1 MSGSFWK
8 FGQDFSTQSPLSKV
22 LNRAFIK
29 IDGNTAGEVQGKTDA
44 SVTDESLESNSFRSD
59 DEEELE
65 CELPNTE
72 EEYKNYKPNLYLL
85 DDLLD
90 DEELYTELMCSN
102 FKLLIYLKYP
112 EVLSK
117 LIDYVRNNTILDFSI
132 DRVILEGSDL
142 VYDKDKDTTEDLE
155 HDRKGI
161 ESRDVIFDKKEQDH
175 DDREEIEDE
184 EDDNASE
191 DTRVTLPPEME
202 EHDDI
207 RRARIAAEVLSADV
221 WPISSALIENEDL
234 LTKLW
239 SILSHPAP
247 LSIEASTYFMK
258 INERLLDMDMDGIIE
273 FILKMEH
280 IVNDFLTHIDN
291 PPLMDFLLKVISTDK
306 PEVSNGIIQMFKRQ
320 NLVSKLVHL
329 LDPKFD
335 SSTQSAAGDFLKAL
349 VTISGNCPNEITSS
363 IGPNELTR
371 QLVSPNMMKQLMDI
385 MIKGGTSLNNGV
397 GIIIELIRKN
407 NSDYDTIQANYTTIK
422 THPPTD
428 RDPIY
433 LGYLVKLFSDRMPE
447 FNKVLTEKKISPLKT
462 SYGTIEP
469 LGFERFKIC
478 ELIAELLHCSNM
490 TLLNESNGYSIVRER
505 DAERERIFNAE
516 NHANSNDYNEPK
528 EDEDGNKDDVDKEED
543 DNANQ
548 LESAGTSIDG
558 EEVIDK
564 LNSLQIETNK
574 VDQRIRNE
582 EEDGLAPDFNSAHLQ
597 DEENENP
604 YEPQYSDVILDSSSV
619 EKEFRVS
626 PNIGD
631 QLKIALQD
639 TRVIDTMLE
648 MFFHFRWN
656 NFLHNVVY
664 DVIQQIFNG
673 PLKIGYNR
681 FLLSDLLTNIHLTDM
696 IINGNNECIK
706 YEEAHN
712 SRLGYMGHLTLIA
725 EEITKFTAY
734 IEEMNISFENTEVMD
749 SLFESKWI
757 KYTEDVLEDLKEKYN
772 AILGDIAEEGDI
784 LDDEE
789 DGAIYDKAAQP
800 GSTVDDYIND
810 IMQMGNVRGQRE
822 EDDDDDDD
830 EAEEYDSF
838 DEDESQGYCEENS
851 IKKTTSD
858 PAIDEHDQ
866 SQLYYEYVSEDG
878 TKTRLNFNPGLDSTE
893 HDSEELDNDNK
904 IPLKLKRSFT
914 DACKSEIIIQDTIV
928 HTEEENGFQMCRELN
943 DDWES
948 SPSNSL
954 PKRASPSK
962 NGMNSPVYRH
972 QFELHS
978 PSDENSS
985 YRGKMSSADDNDFE
999 IEEYDEL
1006 SDDSDD
1012 SDEDYDNCEDEEDLN
1027 GGTSGAYALCRSK
1040 SKDKIS
1046 WDEEE
1051 QARLMGVVKFNSEHY
1066 RD

>member
-8 FGQDFSTQSPLSKV
+8 FGQDFSSQSPLSKL
-22 LNRAFIK
+22 LNKAFIK
-29 IDGNTAGEVQGKTDA
+29 IDSESAIAEVIEKTDA
-44 SVTDESLESNSFRSD
+44 SSTDESLEGNSFRSE
-59 DEEELE
+59 DEEEE
-65 CELPNTE
+65 VCEPPNTE
-72 EEYKNYKPNLYLL
+72 EEYKAYKPNLLLL

-102 FKLLIYLKYP
+102 FKLLVYLKYP

-117 LIDYVRNNTILDFSI
+117 LIDYVRNNAILDSSI
-132 DRVILEGSDL
+132 DRVISDNTNL
-142 VYDKDKDTTEDLE
+142 VDDKEEDTTEDPE
-155 HDRKGI
+155 SFRKDT
-161 ESRDVIFDKKEQDH
+161 ESGDNISERKEKGH
-175 DDREEIEDE
+175 DDKEEDIDGE
-184 EDDNASE
+184 EDDNVSV
-191 DTRVTLPPEME
+191 DTRVTLPHEIE

-221 WPISSALIENEDL
+221 WPISSALIENEGL
-234 LTKLW
+234 LTKVW
-239 SILSHPAP
+239 SILSHSSP

-258 INERLLDMDMDGIIE
+258 INERLLDMDMDGVIG
-273 FILKMEH
+273 FILKKEY
-280 IVNDFLTHIDN
+280 IVDDFLAHIDN

-306 PEVSNGIIQMFKRQ
+306 SEVSNGVIQLFKKQ
-320 NLVSKLVHL
+320 NLVPKLVHL
-329 LDPKFD
+329 LDPVFD
-335 SSTQSAAGDFLKAL
+335 SSMQSAAGDFLKAL
-349 VTISGNCPNEITSS
+349 VTISGNCPNEIASS

-371 QLVSPNMMKQLMDI
+371 QLVSPDMMKKLMDI
-385 MIKGGTSLNNGV
+385 MLKGGTSLNNGV

-407 NSDYDTIQANYTTIK
+407 NSDYDAIQANYTTIK

-433 LGYLVKLFSDRMPE
+433 LGYLVKLFSERMPK
-447 FNKVLTEKKISPLKT
+447 FNEILTEKKIAPLRT

-490 TLLNESNGYSIVRER
+490 TLLNEPNGYSIVRER

-516 NHANSNDYNEPK
+516 DNVNSSDFNESK
-528 EDEDGNKDDVDKEED
+528 EDEDENDGDADEEED
-543 DNANQ
+543 DTNQ
-548 LESAGTSIDG
+548 IESTGTSVDG

-564 LNSLQIETNK
+564 LNSLQIETDK
-574 VDQRIRNE
+574 VNQEINSDE
-582 EEDGLAPDFNSAHLQ
+582 KDGLIPDFNNGNLQ
-597 DEENENP
+597 EENENP
-604 YEPQYSDVILDSSSV
+604 FEPQYSDVILDSFDM
-619 EKEFRVS
+619 EKKFRIS
-626 PNIGD
+626 PNVGD

-648 MFFHFRWN
+648 MFFHFQWN
-656 NFLHNVVY
+656 NFLHNVIY

-681 FLLSDLLTNIHLTDM
+681 FLLSDLLTNICLTDM
-696 IINGNNECIK
+696 IINGNNECTK

-725 EEITKFTAY
+725 EEVTKFTAY
-734 IEEMNISFENTEVMD
+734 IEEMNISFENTKVTN
-749 SLFESKWI
+749 SFFESKWV
-757 KYTEDVLEDLKEKYN
+757 KYTEDVLEDLKGKYN
-772 AILGDIAEEGDI
+772 AILGDVAEEGEI
-784 LDDEE
+784 LEDEE
-789 DGAIYDKAAQP
+789 DGTVYGKATHSG
-800 GSTVDDYIND
+800 GSVDDYIND
-810 IMQMGNVRGQRE
+810 IMQMDNVNGQGE
-822 EDDDDDDD
+822 ESE
-830 EAEEYDSF
+830 EAEGYDGL
-838 DEDESQGYCEENS
+838 DEDKSQEYCHDNS
-851 IKKTTSD
+851 IKKGSGV
-858 PAIDEHDQ
+858 PSNNEHDEA
-866 SQLYYEYVSEDG
+866 QLYYEYVSEDG
-878 TKTRLNFNPGLDSTE
+878 TTTRLNFNPDP
-893 HDSEELDNDNK
+893 DSEEHDLNELDNNDK

-914 DACKSEIIIQDTIV
+914 DACKPEIIPDSTI
-928 HTEEENGFQMCRELN
+928 HAEEENDFQLSAELN

-962 NGMNSPVYRH
+962 NGTNSPIYQH

-978 PSDENSS
+978 PTNECEN
-985 YRGKMSSADDNDFE
+985 YKDGILNAEDRDYD

-1006 SDDSDD
+1006 SDDSD
-1012 SDEDYDNCEDEEDLN
+1012 EEYDNCEDEDDLDDA
-1027 GGTSGAYALCRSK
+1027 TSSAYALCRSK

-1051 QARLMGVVKFNSEHY
+1051 HARLMGVVKFNSEHY

>member
-8 FGQDFSTQSPLSKV
+8 FGQDFSTQSTLSKL

-29 IDGNTAGEVQGKTDA
+29 IDGDITTVEEEGKTNV
-44 SVTDESLESNSFRSD
+44 SIVDENSERSSFRSE
-59 DEEELE
+59 DEGDEE

-72 EEYKNYKPNLYLL
+72 EEYKAYKPNLYLL

-102 FKLLIYLKYP
+102 FKLLIFLKYP

-117 LIDYVRNNTILDFSI
+117 LIDYVRNNTILDPSI
-132 DRVILEGSDL
+132 DRVISEDTKL
-142 VYDKDKDTTEDLE
+142 VYEKDVDTMDSPDDETEDSE
-155 HDRKGI
+155 GGRGI
-161 ESRDVIFDKKEQDH
+161 SKKEQRGD
-175 DDREEIEDE
+175 DDREEEKEIED
-184 EDDNASE
+184 DDNASE
-191 DTRVTLPPEME
+191 DTRVTLPPETE

-207 RRARIAAEVLSADV
+207 RRARIAAEILSADV
-221 WPISSALIENEDL
+221 WPISSALIENEEL

-239 SILSHPAP
+239 SILTHSTP

-258 INERLLDMDMDGIIE
+258 INERLLDMDMDGVIE
-273 FILKMEH
+273 FILRKEH
-280 IVNDFLTHIDN
+280 IVDDFLKHIDN

-306 PEVSNGIIQMFKRQ
+306 PEISNGVIQLFRKQ

-329 LDPKFD
+329 LDPVFD

-349 VTISGNCPNEITSS
+349 VTISGNCPNEIASS

-371 QLVSPNMMKQLMDI
+371 QLVSPTMMKQLMDI
-385 MIKGGTSLNNGV
+385 MLKGGTSLNNGV

-407 NSDYDTIQANYTTIK
+407 NSDYDVIQANYTTIK
-422 THPPTD
+422 SHPPTD

-433 LGYLVKLFSDRMPE
+433 LGYLVKLFSERMPD
-447 FNKVLTEKKISPLKT
+447 FNKILTEKKITPLQT

-490 TLLNESNGYSIVRER
+490 TLLNEPNGYSIVKER
-505 DAERERIFNAE
+505 DIERDRIFILE
-516 NHANSNDYNEPK
+516 NQLHFNDCDESK
-528 EDEDGNKDDVDKEED
+528 EDEVENEGDANEED
-543 DNANQ
+543 DDMNQ
-548 LESAGTSIDG
+548 IESAGTSIDG

-574 VDQRIRNE
+574 VNLTISNE
-582 EEDGLAPDFNSAHLQ
+582 EKDDVAPDFNSGSLQ

-604 YEPQYSDVILDSSSV
+604 FEPQYSDVILDSSDM
-619 EKEFRVS
+619 EKEFRIS

-631 QLKIALQD
+631 QMKIALQD

-681 FLLSDLLTNIHLTDM
+681 FLLSDLLTNIRLTDM
-696 IINGNNECIK
+696 IINGNNECVK

-725 EEITKFTAY
+725 EEVTKFSAY
-734 IEEMNISFENTEVMD
+734 IEEMNISFDNKEVMG
-749 SLFESKWI
+749 SLFEEQWI
-757 KYTEDVLEDLKEKYN
+757 KYTENVLEDLKEKYN
-772 AILGDIAEEGDI
+772 AILGDVAEEGDI

-789 DGAIYDKAAQP
+789 EEVVYNKGMHP

-810 IMQMGNVRGQRE
+810 MMQMDNEHNQEEGN
-822 EDDDDDDD
+822 DDG
-830 EAEEYDSF
+830 EEYDSY
-838 DEDESQGYCEENS
+838 DEDEPREYHDDKPS
-851 IKKTTSD
+851 KRKASD
-858 PAIDEHDQ
+858 PSNDERDQ
-866 SQLYYEYVSEDG
+866 TELFYEYVNEDG
-878 TKTRLNFNPGLDSTE
+878 TKTRLKFNPRPDSTE
-893 HDSEELDNDNK
+893 HNLEELDNNSE

-914 DACKSEIIIQDTIV
+914 DAYKAEIVAQDIGG
-928 HTEEENGFQMCRELN
+928 HTEEEDGFQLDADLN

-948 SPSNSL
+948 SSSNSL

-962 NGMNSPVYRH
+962 IDISSPVYQH

-978 PSDENSS
+978 PTDNSGD
-985 YRGKMSSADDNDFE
+985 YKGVISSANGHNFDID
-999 IEEYDEL
+999 EEYDEL
-1006 SDDSDD
+1006 SDDSD
-1012 SDEDYDNCEDEEDLN
+1012 EEYDNCEDEEDLDDA
-1027 GGTSGAYALCRSK
+1027 TSGAYALCRSK